1 MVDSIFRLANLS
13 LSTRAA
19 EAESAGFTIP
29 PGFIGYV
36 VLGLI
41 AIPVI
46 VLVSSAIFGA
56 PRNMKVP
63 GLFVVCLGVLI
74 SATIV
79 GFALIGS
86 LLGFVLP
93 K

>member
-1 MVDSIFRLANLS
+1 MNSLFQLANLG
-13 LSTRAA
+13 LSSRAA
-19 EAESAGFTIP
+19 EAESAGFSIP
-29 PGFIGYV
+29 PGYIGFV

-41 AIPVI
+41 GIPV
-46 VLVSSAIFGA
+46 VLLVSSAIFGA

-63 GLFVVCLGVLI
+63 GLFLVCLGVLI
-74 SATIV
+74 SATVV

-86 LLGFVLP
+86 LLGFVFP